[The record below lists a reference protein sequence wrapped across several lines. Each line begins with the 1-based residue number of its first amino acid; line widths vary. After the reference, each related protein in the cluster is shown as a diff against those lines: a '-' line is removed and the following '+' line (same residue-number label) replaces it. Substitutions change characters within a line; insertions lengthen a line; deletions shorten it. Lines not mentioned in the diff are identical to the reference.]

1 MQIKKLYAVNHA
13 SYKINYR
20 VRAGPSVRAPEYML
34 YTCCSKLIRL
44 FTDRGIV
51 IYRLVMLCTTDWLSM
66 EDAKTTFIPAAFNI
80 LRLLSDS
87 VTFIKT
93 GKALISSKRE
103 ICQTTRLN
111 NREAT
116 AAPNQD

>member
-34 YTCCSKLIRL
+34 YTCCSKLI
-44 FTDRGIV
+44 
-51 IYRLVMLCTTDWLSM
+51 WLSM

-87 VTFIKT
+87 VTSIKT
-93 GKALISSKRE
+93 DKALISSKRE